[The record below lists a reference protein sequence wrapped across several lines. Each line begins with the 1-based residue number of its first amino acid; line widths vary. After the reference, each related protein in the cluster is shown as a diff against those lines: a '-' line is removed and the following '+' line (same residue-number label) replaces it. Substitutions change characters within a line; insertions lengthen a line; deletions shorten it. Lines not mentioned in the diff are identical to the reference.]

1 MADLQ
6 ALSAAYF
13 ELLDRG
19 PFPNQI
25 DPWAEI
31 GTYFHPLHASMIDHL
46 LNILRRPL
54 QQRGY
59 LIGRE
64 TSLQIAQGRQPDV
77 FINTTAYRGERL
89 RGQDY
94 IQAAE
99 AIDAEA
105 GVALDTEPA
114 LDALKIRRMESDELV
129 TIIEIISPTNKEKWE
144 QILAY
149 QSYRF
154 RLCGEQ
160 GVNVVEIDLTRSVKR
175 LVEGTAVQDYPYHAA
190 IHFPSDLPR
199 LIGFGY
205 AEPLKRI
212 ALPLR
217 GEVIGVDLQPMFEN
231 AYRRNST
238 AAWILNKGVYTER
251 ALPFPSLLTEA
262 QRQNAIKAIT
272 EWQSELDRLRIG

>member
-1 MADLQ
+1 MADSQ

-46 LNILRRPL
+46 LNTLRKPL

-59 LIGRE
+59 LVGRE

-77 FINTTAYRGERL
+77 FINTIAYRGERL

-94 IQAAE
+94 VQAAE
-99 AIDAEA
+99 AIDAEP

-114 LDALKIRRMESDELV
+114 LDALKIRSVESDELV

-175 LVEGTAVQDYPYHAA
+175 LVEGTAVQVYPYHAA

-199 LIGFGY
+199 LIGFPYG
-205 AEPLKRI
+205 ERLKRI

-217 GEVIGVDLQPMFEN
+217 GEVIGIDLQPMYED

-238 AAWILNKGVYTER
+238 AAWLLNNGAYTEG
-251 ALPFPSLLTEA
+251 ALPFPSLLTDEKRRTA
-262 QRQNAIKAIT
+262 
-272 EWQSELDRLRIG
+272 WQAVARWKSELDDLRTG